1 MDNIVE
7 FRKDAKEVWLEL
19 IKVYMKAEVKDI
31 GNLMVK
37 LGDYNTINVWNDI
50 IKERKSQ
57 GYTDEE

>member
-1 MDNIVE
+1 LDNIVE